1 MTGSATLT
9 GRFSAAVGTACEA
22 SKTKPP
28 YVLTDVIVDRL
39 WVPFSPCGHRAPVF
53 PSIASGYASP
63 VWPPIPALPVTLRIA
78 SPCQLPASRP
88 APGVHPRKGAGYHKN
103 SSTKAKIQNDG
114 NRNVDRAVFGGGR
127 DYTGGIKCYSLHR
140 ALTVGCK
147 SPFSGS
153 CPRQSPRAAGESVL
167 V

>member
-88 APGVHPRKGAGYHKN
+88 APPVHPRKGAVRHKN
-103 SSTKAKIQNDG
+103 SSRDTEIDDG
-114 NRNVDRAVFGGGR
+114 RLSD
-127 DYTGGIKCYSLHR
+127 IC
-140 ALTVGCK
+140 
-147 SPFSGS
+147 GS
-153 CPRQSPRAAGESVL
+153 CFLCLTLVNIVSTVSYWCTNVCHIYYNTVCVAGIMQRDIPF
-167 V
+167 

>member
-1 MTGSATLT
+1 MV
-9 GRFSAAVGTACEA
+9 GRFSSAVGTTRDDSKDRPPGACISYVVSVIGPASVCQRKAPLTSAIFLFVERCEA
-22 SKTKPP
+22 FA
-28 YVLTDVIVDRL
+28 VIL
-39 WVPFSPCGHRAPVF
+39 RA
-53 PSIASGYASP
+53 
-63 VWPPIPALPVTLRIA
+63 A
-78 SPCQLPASRP
+78 SPCHPPASRP
-88 APGVHPRKGAGYHKN
+88 APDVHPRKGAGYHKN

>member
-28 YVLTDVIVDRL
+28 YVFTDVIVDRL
-39 WVPFSPCGHRAPVF
+39 WVPLSPCGHRAPVF
-53 PSIASGYASP
+53 PSIASGYAIP

-88 APGVHPRKGAGYHKN
+88 APSVQARKRAQP
-103 SSTKAKIQNDG
+103 AKILNYINLLDIPS
-114 NRNVDRAVFGGGR
+114 R
-127 DYTGGIKCYSLHR
+127 DI
-140 ALTVGCK
+140 
-147 SPFSGS
+147 
-153 CPRQSPRAAGESVL
+153 Q
-167 V
+167 

>member
-1 MTGSATLT
+1 MVGTATLT
-9 GRFSAAVGTACEA
+9 GRFSVAVVTASPESKVNICEVFI
-22 SKTKPP
+22 
-28 YVLTDVIVDRL
+28 VLYSATDVV
-39 WVPFSPCGHRAPVF
+39 SAPAVIFDNELPLITAGQRKF
-53 PSIASGYASP
+53 PKTP
-63 VWPPIPALPVTLRIA
+63 VIRRIA
-78 SPCQLPASRP
+78 SPCAEPAARFP
-88 APGVHPRKGAGYHKN
+88 PVQARKGAGYHKN